1 MSEERLILKGKYLDM
16 KQKKIDLALQIN
28 TQVKAIKNLLAASFV
43 SPIAEI
49 DLDGVAALAIEG
61 RDLKIRY
68 MEICHD
74 IARIE
79 KELE

>member
-1 MSEERLILKGKYLDM
+1 MSEERLILKGKYLDL

-28 TQVKAIKNLLAASFV
+28 TQVKAIRNLLAASSV

-49 DLDGVAALAIEG
+49 DLEGVAALAVEV
-61 RDLKIRY
+61 RDLKRRY